1 VTISQ
6 LVKDIVVDFK
16 TRAKLTARV
25 LAHSGLDRLTGLR
38 NSDWLEAYL
47 SSISSNFETYVYVDI
62 NGLKRENDLHG
73 HTAGNRLLK
82 NFSRS
87 LDIIAKQYNFKAV
100 RLFFGDE
107 FLLVAMYPVK
117 GWQAAIEEFKLE
129 PSGNCRFSF
138 GIGASQEI
146 AEENMRN
153 DKNLYY
159 DAHPEL
165 DRRTDS
171 DRRERK
177 EQQEQQA
184 KKLALNT
191 GNLYDLAVRRIKVS

>member
-1 VTISQ
+1 VTISS
-6 LVKDIVVDFK
+6 LFKDIVIDLK
-16 TRAKLTARV
+16 TRVKLTMRV
-25 LAHSGLDRLTGLR
+25 LSHEGIDHLTGLH

-47 SSISSNFETYVYVDI
+47 SSISSNFEMYVYVDI

-82 NFSRS
+82 NFSKG
-87 LDIIAKQYNFKAV
+87 LDLLAKKYSFKSV

-107 FLLVAMYPVK
+107 FLLVAMYPIK
-117 GWQAAIEEFKLE
+117 GWQAALEEFKLE
-129 PSGNCRFSF
+129 ATGNARFSY
-138 GIGASQEI
+138 GIGASQEV
-146 AEENMRN
+146 AEEAMRT

-159 DAHPEL
+159 DKHPEL

-177 EQQEQQA
+177 EQEA
-184 KKLALNT
+184 LLSNRAADNVYNLA
-191 GNLYDLAVRRIKVS
+191 GQKIKVS

>member
-1 VTISQ
+1 MIISQ
-6 LVKDIVVDFK
+6 LVKDLVVDFK

-25 LAHSGLDRLTGLR
+25 LSHSGLDRLTGLR

-82 NFSRS
+82 NFSKG
-87 LDIIAKQYNFKAV
+87 LDLIAKKYGFKAV

-107 FLLVAMYPVK
+107 FLLVSMYPIK
-117 GWQAAIEEFKLE
+117 GWQAALEEFKLE
-129 PSGNCRFSF
+129 TNGNCRFSY
-138 GIGASQEI
+138 GIGASQEV
-146 AEENMRN
+146 AEEAMRT
-153 DKNLYY
+153 DKNRYY
-159 DAHPEL
+159 DLHPEL

-177 EQQEQQA
+177 EQEA
-184 KKLALNT
+184 LLTNRTAGNVYSLA
-191 GNLYDLAVRRIKVS
+191 GQKIKVS

>member
-1 VTISQ
+1 MTISQ
-6 LVKDIVVDFK
+6 RVKDLLVDFK

-25 LAHSGLDRLTGLR
+25 LSHEGLDRLTGLR
-38 NSDWLEAYL
+38 NSDWLDAYL
-47 SSISSNFETYVYVDI
+47 SSVSSNYETYVYIDI

-82 NFSRS
+82 SFSRG
-87 LDIIAKQYNFKAV
+87 LDLLAKRHNFKAV

-107 FLLVAMYPVK
+107 FLLVSMYPTK
-117 GWQAAIEEFKLE
+117 GWETALEEFKIE
-129 PSGNCRFSF
+129 ANGNCRFSY
-138 GIGASQEI
+138 GIGTSQEI
-146 AEENMRN
+146 AEENMRT

-159 DAHPEL
+159 DVHPEL

-177 EQQEQQA
+177 ELQEKA
-184 KKLALNT
+184 ARISANHIYTLA
-191 GNLYDLAVRRIKVS
+191 GQKIKVS